1 MICPKCNN
9 KVRKTDKFCT
19 NCGNKLNPQHTKEFI
34 QTNQSISDINV
45 ANGIIDITIYNS
57 GVNCG
62 YETHKQVGIAK
73 KEKVKEY
80 IIKTSSSD
88 KIPILLEKLGINKQE
103 NDFMKK
109 IKEIAIIIGDRI
121 MCDENNINI
130 VKAILCENSVKVKRE
145 DKVNDTT
152 IIYL

>member
-1 MICPKCNN
+1 MICSKCGQ
-9 KVRKTDKFCT
+9 KVKKTDKFCS

-45 ANGIIDITIYNS
+45 ANGVIDITIYNS

-62 YETHKQVGIAK
+62 YKTHKQVGIAK

-88 KIPILLEKLGINKQE
+88 KIPILLEKLEIKKEE
-103 NDFMKK
+103 NDFMKEIEK
-109 IKEIAIIIGDRI
+109 ITTIIGDRI
-121 MCDENNINI
+121 MCSESNINI
-130 VKAILCENSVKVKRE
+130 VKAILYENDIKIKE
-145 DKVNDTT
+145 K
-152 IIYL
+152 IK